1 MMTSQALWPALRES
15 GFALAFP
22 DACGLWPSSSLL
34 AGTRRWGNHSPAPLN
49 RGSRFSASFAD
60 VIYNQLHLFPSLL
73 ELGLLSGAETRE
85 VLFWNA
91 FMSPVEL
98 LRIDAEHPAGTELL
112 GMQAGTLA
120 PTQETRGTLNVL
132 ASGPAQQ
139 DTSYAFVTSL
149 GKRRFTI
156 TASRVLLFPF
166 WPDWGGEV
174 SVEYQFDTVISR
186 SENGRE
192 QRRPLV
198 IRPLRRVGATI
209 WGDEDKG
216 QRLHHLVQQAKD
228 RVVGVPLWQEAL
240 PVTGI
245 SASRTVLTL
254 GGQPADCWNLQ
265 HLCDLIMVHDT
276 ESGWF
281 AAASLRSKDIGAGTL
296 TVTSPLGYGFSA
308 GTTRLV
314 PLFPGIV
321 NGAEP
326 RTVSSSLELWRM
338 DFQELAG
345 SQPELV
351 PVSDVPEGWVLPF
364 SPDWSG
370 SGTGGTS
377 ALLRT
382 LRTVRGGVM
391 ELGSLGRAAPV
402 SYRQEFLLRGAELTA
417 FLDAMTAL
425 RGRWK
430 AFRVR
435 DSRRA
440 FTLTRSAQL
449 GWNEL
454 RVLDNGVRDVFR
466 PGMAIWLVSPSGEAF
481 SRRIQDVGVPQDG
494 ELILYLDQSHPAD
507 FPQNTHIGRE
517 YAVRLDT
524 DSVTVRYL
532 TAGVARCA
540 LSFYEV
546 TEES

>member
-1 MMTSQALWPALRES
+1 MIPAQALWPTRYES

-22 DACGLWPSSSLL
+22 DAVGLWPSASALVG
-34 AGTRRWGNHSPAPLN
+34 AHGWGNRTPAPLN
-49 RGSRFSASFAD
+49 RGACFSASFAD

-73 ELGLLSGAETRE
+73 ELGLLSGAEARD

-120 PTQETRGTLNVL
+120 PTQEARGTLNVL

-139 DTSYAFVTSL
+139 NTSYAFVTSL
-149 GKRRFTI
+149 GELSFTV

-166 WPDWGGEV
+166 WPDWGEEV
-174 SVEYQFDTVISR
+174 SVEYRFDTVLSR

-216 QRLHHLVQQAKD
+216 QRLHHFVQQAKD

-240 PVTGI
+240 SVTSI

-254 GGQPADCWNLQ
+254 GGRPENCWNLH
-265 HLCDLIMVHDT
+265 HLCDLVMAHDT
-276 ESGWF
+276 QSGWF
-281 AAASLRSKDIGAGTL
+281 AAVSLRDKDLAAGTL
-296 TVTSPLGYGFSA
+296 TVTSPLGYGFSP
-308 GTTRLV
+308 GTTRVV

-321 NGAEP
+321 TGAEP

-338 DFQELAG
+338 DFEELAG

-351 PVSDVPEGWVLPF
+351 PVSENPADWVLPF
-364 SPDWSG
+364 RPDWSG

-382 LRTVRGGVM
+382 LRTVRGGVT
-391 ELGSLGRAAPV
+391 ELGSLGRPAPV
-402 SYRQEFLLRGAELTA
+402 ALRQEFLLRGAELTS
-417 FLDAMTAL
+417 FLEAMTAL

-435 DSRRA
+435 DPRRA
-440 FTLTRSAQL
+440 FTLTRPAKL
-449 GWNEL
+449 GWNEVY
-454 RVLDNGVRDVFR
+454 VLDNGVRDVFK
-466 PGMAIWLVSPSGEAF
+466 PGMAIWMAPPSGKAF
-481 SRRIQDVGVPQDG
+481 SRRIQDVGMPQDG
-494 ELILYLDQSHPAD
+494 ELILYLDGPHPAD
-507 FPQNTHIGRE
+507 MPRNTHMGRE

-524 DSVTVRYL
+524 DSVTVRHL
-532 TAGVARCA
+532 TANVARCA
-540 LSFYEV
+540 LSFYEL